1 MDNEQLLC
9 DINELNHL
17 FRDSVSIETLLDEA
31 VEMVAA
37 RTRSGVCS
45 IYLYDAETRELTLR
59 ATQGLNPESVG
70 TVRLKLGQG
79 LTGLALEQMQTV
91 CENDA
96 SRNPSYK
103 YFPGIFEERYNA
115 FLAVPIA
122 RGVAKMGVLVLQRDS
137 DECFNDIDITAL
149 ETVASQLAH
158 IIENAQ
164 FLLGMHEPKKETAR
178 ALPQKLRV
186 VRGKVGSEGFAYA
199 PAEIIDKQRSLSFLL
214 QQDFDGHYTLEHFHE
229 AMAHTARQ
237 LEALQE
243 RVEHKL
249 SSEEVRA
256 VVLVGGGV
264 TSHISILARS
274 LGMPLVIASSIE
286 LLDVPDGTPI
296 LVDAEIGNVYID
308 PDDEVLSK
316 FSSQQRVRHSLAEQ
330 KAQIKPETLTADGTQ
345 VRLMANI
352 NLLTD
357 LKLAAELKIGMMVE
371 LPSVAELMDDF
382 AREADFFS
390 IGTNDLVQF
399 MLGVD
404 RTNESVAELYLP
416 HHPSVLRTL
425 DRIVRSATERGR
437 DVSVC
442 GDMAHGPR
450 YIPFLLGIGV
460 RTLSVDPAYLL
471 RTQQT
476 VGRTSLSD
484 ARELAREALAQSR
497 VSDIAALLETAHT
510 PEPAETTD

>member
-1 MDNEQLLC
+1 
-9 DINELNHL
+9 
-17 FRDSVSIETLLDEA
+17 
-31 VEMVAA
+31 
-37 RTRSGVCS
+37 
-45 IYLYDAETRELTLR
+45 
-59 ATQGLNPESVG
+59 
-70 TVRLKLGQG
+70 
-79 LTGLALEQMQTV
+79 
-91 CENDA
+91 
-96 SRNPSYK
+96 
-103 YFPGIFEERYNA
+103 
-115 FLAVPIA
+115 
-122 RGVAKMGVLVLQRDS
+122 
-137 DECFNDIDITAL
+137 
-149 ETVASQLAH
+149 
-158 IIENAQ
+158 
-164 FLLGMHEPKKETAR
+164 
-178 ALPQKLRV
+178 
-186 VRGKVGSEGFAYA
+186 
-199 PAEIIDKQRSLSFLL
+199 
-214 QQDFDGHYTLEHFHE
+214 
-229 AMAHTARQ
+229 
-237 LEALQE
+237 
-243 RVEHKL
+243 
-249 SSEEVRA
+249 
-256 VVLVGGGV
+256 
-264 TSHISILARS
+264 
-274 LGMPLVIASSIE
+274 
-286 LLDVPDGTPI
+286 
-296 LVDAEIGNVYID
+296 
-308 PDDEVLSK
+308 
-316 FSSQQRVRHSLAEQ
+316 
-330 KAQIKPETLTADGTQ
+330 
-345 VRLMANI
+345 MANI

-442 GDMAHGPR
+442 GDMAHEPR